1 MVWGSLLLFTAG
13 PLLVVPVSGFVPPH
27 TTVRTKQSNNH
38 DELVVSM
45 QRSLLPQV
53 NHHQQGPPR
62 LEFMALRATPES
74 KSNEGDGEEEN
85 GEKKENPYNDPN
97 YPDLEFV
104 DYSDPEYVVDQ
115 GTGDEFFDEKSTEEE
130 IEEMR
135 EDRRR
140 RNDEFQFQTYFKEL
154 LKEGREY
161 NGEWS
166 VYQTSTFLEAMKD
179 KLDAN
184 GYPKL
189 IKSSRPLYVTSK
201 AHKSTV
207 ETDSIYPT
215 DAERI
220 HHIENAVDRK
230 TGTDD
235 DDDEVGSKAEEELN
249 KSILSTT
256 YWPEKLSAF
265 DFRGEK
271 GIMCVGGSYT
281 ICTTVPLAEPSN
293 QDDEV
298 TKGPFAQYRTEV
310 GIEDNQLRF
319 RIKLDYRMK
328 EDDKEAFLKAM
339 DGSSV
344 PPKLCLKSLV
354 VCRETLEQW
363 PPSPDD
369 GSATA
374 TEQLLANAL
383 YGKPGAPGGLYDPP
397 PVGSEEQAGKYMLL
411 DLEGGSTILFP
422 YEMDQ
427 DPAAFEGN
435 GWVTS
440 LDWTPGRYR
449 YQVDRKIQGGMELRN
464 LRTLELSEVQ
474 SADADQYRPKDG
486 GSDMRQW
493 VGKNINT
500 WSGHADV
507 INHS

>member
-1 MVWGSLLLFTAG
+1 MVVVMVWGSLLLFTVS
-13 PLLVVPVSGFVPPH
+13 PVPASGFVPPH
-27 TTVRTKQSNNH
+27 TTGRTKYSNTQ
-38 DELVVSM
+38 DELVKSM
-45 QRSLLPQV
+45 QRSILPQV
-53 NHHQQGPPR
+53 QHLQG
-62 LEFMALRATPES
+62 LQLGALRASGE
-74 KSNEGDGEEEN
+74 DGEES
-85 GEKKENPYNDPN
+85 GEKKENPYSDPN

-115 GTGDEFFDEKSTEEE
+115 GTGDEFYDEKSTEEE

-166 VYQTSTFLEAMKD
+166 VYQTSTFIEAIKD
-179 KLDAN
+179 KLDVN

-189 IKSSRPLYVTSK
+189 VKSSRPLYVTSK
-201 AHKSTV
+201 ARKFTV
-207 ETDSIYPT
+207 DTDSIYPT

-220 HHIENAVDRK
+220 HHMETAVDRK

-235 DDDEVGSKAEEELN
+235 DDDVEVGSKAEEELN
-249 KSILSTT
+249 KAIVSTT
-256 YWPEKLSAF
+256 YWPESLSAF

-281 ICTTVPLAEPSN
+281 ICTAVPLTKPEN

-298 TKGPFAQYRTEV
+298 TTGPFSQYRAEV
-310 GIEDNQLRF
+310 GIEDNELRF

-328 EDDKEAFLKAM
+328 EDDKEAFLKAT

-363 PPSPDD
+363 PPSPNDL
-369 GSATA
+369 SATA
-374 TEQLLANAL
+374 SEQLLANAL
-383 YGKPGAPGGLYDPP
+383 YGKPGAAGGLYDPP
-397 PVGSEEQAGKYMLL
+397 PVGTDEQAGKYMLL

-427 DPAAFEGN
+427 DPAAYEGY

-440 LDWTPGRYR
+440 LDWSAGRYR
-449 YQVDRKIQGGMELRN
+449 YQVDRKIQGGTGLRN

-474 SADADQYRPKDG
+474 SADADQYRPNDG
-486 GSDMRQW
+486 GSDMRQ
-493 VGKNINT
+493 
-500 WSGHADV
+500 
-507 INHS
+507 